1 MIDTD
6 IITRNISPIDV
17 GKRLGLQ
24 PNRAGF
30 CRCPLHGEK
39 TGSLKLYKE
48 PERGWY
54 CFGCHQGGD
63 VIRLVRVCLNCDFK
77 AAVEWFD
84 AEYSLG
90 LADKKS
96 PSEREEM
103 RKRADQRRMARRKLV
118 EALGIADDLKV
129 TVDAMAVRCMR
140 LIDQT
145 APKRAD
151 EVWDPR
157 YAEAL
162 SALSECREMSDRL
175 SWAIDQMESETVKAE
190 DAIRT
195 AEEIRNRLTFR
206 YHTGLFR
213 DETA

>member
-1 MIDTD
+1 MIDTSV
-6 IITRNISPIDV
+6 ITRNISPIDV

-39 TGSLKLYKE
+39 TGSMKLYKE

-84 AEYSLG
+84 VEYSLG
-90 LADKKS
+90 LADQKS

-103 RKRADQRRMARRKLV
+103 RKKADQRRMARRKLV

-140 LIDQT
+140 LADET

-151 EVWDPR
+151 EAWDPR

-175 SWAIDQMESETVKAE
+175 AWAIDQMESETVRAE

-195 AEEIRNRLTFR
+195 AEEIRNRLAFR
-206 YHTGLFR
+206 YYGELFGNV
-213 DETA
+213 TA